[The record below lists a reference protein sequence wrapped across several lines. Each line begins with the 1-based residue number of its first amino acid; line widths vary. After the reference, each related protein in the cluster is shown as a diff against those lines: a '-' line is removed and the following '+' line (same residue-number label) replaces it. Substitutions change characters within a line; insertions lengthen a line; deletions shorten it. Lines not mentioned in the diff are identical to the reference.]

1 MTGANNLNTQDVAS
15 IIPQIRAATPI
26 PIAVGFGIH
35 DAASAKAVS
44 NTADAVVIGSR
55 IIRLLEEAAPGEA
68 VQSLEHF
75 IREIRT
81 ALDS

>member
-1 MTGANNLNTQDVAS
+1 
-15 IIPQIRAATPI
+15 
-26 PIAVGFGIH
+26 
-35 DAASAKAVS
+35 
-44 NTADAVVIGSR
+44 
-55 IIRLLEEAAPGEA
+55 LLEEAPPGEA